1 MSWCSRHRLMACQL
15 CRLETIVDELRGI
28 RYELR
33 RLTRKEDTIMA
44 TLADLQSEVARNTSI
59 DESAKLLLAG
69 LAAKIQE
76 LLDAGA
82 DPVALQTL
90 VDQLKADNDALAE
103 AVGANTI

>member
-1 MSWCSRHRLMACQL
+1 MSWHNWHTLFLKLDQIL
-15 CRLETIVDELRGI
+15 LVLVDLKQQETQ
-28 RYELR
+28 
-33 RLTRKEDTIMA
+33 TMA
-44 TLADLQSEVARNTSI
+44 TLADLQAEVARNTSI

-90 VDQLKADNDALAE
+90 VDQLKADNDALA
-103 AVGANTI
+103 ATVGANTI

>member
-1 MSWCSRHRLMACQL
+1 MIWHRWRTLFSKLDQIL
-15 CRLETIVDELRGI
+15 VVLVD
-28 RYELR
+28 
-33 RLTRKEDTIMA
+33 LTQQERQTMA

-90 VDQLKADNDALAE
+90 VDQLKADNDALAA